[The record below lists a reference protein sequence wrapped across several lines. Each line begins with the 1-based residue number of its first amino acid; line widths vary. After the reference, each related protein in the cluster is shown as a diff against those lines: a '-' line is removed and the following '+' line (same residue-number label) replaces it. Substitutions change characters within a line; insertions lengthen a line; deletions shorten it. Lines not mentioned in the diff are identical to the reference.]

1 MAVKENASTAGS
13 RSAVKEKEESLDLRA
28 IEEAEAKEAKA
39 AKVAA
44 EVSKGVSSTTAAELG
59 MEPEVEVPPEAQAWM
74 QKHDVRMRRRLEG
87 YVDALDAARTEE
99 AGALEAGTPTVGSY
113 VGMDILAYS
122 PIQSIGPPP
131 YEPHKIIRGGEGAVI
146 WALLFVNPAVSI
158 PNGFAIPPTV
168 QLGGRGFR
176 VRCEQINLTNVS
188 NGPDFTRIGTF
199 PSPAPAFTW
208 IPFVFTAPNPGA
220 DPFLMEANITVDVT
234 DLAQPWAAFATWHF
248 DIESDPGIP
257 SAGVPSTPA
266 QLQHDIPM
274 RYLVYS
280 ES

>member
-1 MAVKENASTAGS
+1 
-13 RSAVKEKEESLDLRA
+13 
-28 IEEAEAKEAKA
+28 
-39 AKVAA
+39 
-44 EVSKGVSSTTAAELG
+44 
-59 MEPEVEVPPEAQAWM
+59 M
-74 QKHDVRMRRRLEG
+74 QKYDARMRRRLEE
-87 YVDALDAARTEE
+87 YVDALDAARNRE
-99 AGALEAGTPTVGSY
+99 AGAARTQEAGAPEAGAVTVGSY

-158 PNGFAIPPTV
+158 PSGFAVPPTV

-188 NGPDFTRIGTF
+188 NGPDFTSIGTF

-208 IPFVFTAPNPGA
+208 IPFFFTAPDPGQNPY
-220 DPFLMEANITVDVT
+220 LMEANITVDIT

-257 SAGVPSTPA
+257 GLSSVPPE
-266 QLQHDIPM
+266 LQHDIPM
-274 RYLVYS
+274 RYLIYS

>member
-1 MAVKENASTAGS
+1 VAVKENASTAGT
-13 RSAVKEKEESLDLRA
+13 RSAVKEKEEESLDLRG
-28 IEEAEAKEAKA
+28 IEEAEAREAKA
-39 AKVAA
+39 AT
-44 EVSKGVSSTTAAELG
+44 EVSKGVSSMTAAELG

-74 QKHDVRMRRRLEG
+74 QKHDVRMRRRLER

-99 AGALEAGTPTVGSY
+99 AGALEAGAVSVGSY

-122 PIQSIGPPP
+122 PIQAITLPP
-131 YEPHKIIRGGEGAVI
+131 YEPHKIIRGGEEAVI

-158 PNGFAIPPTV
+158 PSGFAVPPTV

-234 DLAQPWAAFATWHF
+234 DLAQPWAAFATWHY

-257 SAGVPSTPA
+257 SFGVPFTPA